1 MLNFTEEDRGTNTSV
16 CPMQLDS
23 ALVKILK
30 TFAYCIMLIL
40 ALGGNVLLVC
50 VVSSQRKLRTT
61 TNCLISNMALSDLLV
76 PIFAMPRTIVEIH
89 LGFRRWLVTGTLGL
103 ALCKVIY
110 FLQDVSTA
118 VSVLSLSIITI
129 DRFYA
134 VVLPESRTP
143 IKGRVKPVIAGIWM
157 TAMVMH
163 CPYFYTFKLVENNG
177 LNYCALLWPN
187 TIDTQV
193 ATQVFFL
200 TLIVLL
206 YFIPFFLIAI
216 LQAMIV
222 KRLRNQRL
230 PSFSSSFR
238 QRRRGKRNKNVVHFT
253 LAVIVTFFVCWTPTV
268 VYSFI
273 LIYSSSPCIPEIFR
287 FVSLFLVQSNSSV
300 NFFLYFI
307 FNQNFRKTFKKLFHG
322 RKISLRMLARAETVQ
337 LPVLRTEQT
346 EKQALRSRTMTCET
360 LPDSGH
366 NEFEVNTFK
375 SQVTLKGF
383 NMKSETLEGSKKG
396 LLTKIDN
403 AIKNGMNKR
412 NELGEKQKSTEHIDS
427 MSSME
432 LSDHTS

>member
-1 MLNFTEEDRGTNTSV
+1 MLNFTEEDSGTNTSV
-16 CPMQLDS
+16 CPQELDS
-23 ALVKILK
+23 SLVKIVK

-40 ALGGNVLLVC
+40 ALGGNVILVC

-61 TNCLISNMALSDLLV
+61 TNCLICNMAISDLLV

-89 LGFRRWLVTGTLGL
+89 LGYRRWLVTGTIGL

-157 TAMVMH
+157 TAMLMH
-163 CPYFYTFKLVENNG
+163 CPYFYTFKLVENKG

-187 TIDTQV
+187 TIDTQL

-238 QRRRGKRNKNVVHFT
+238 QRKRGKRNRNVVHFT

-268 VYSFI
+268 VYSFT
-273 LIYSSSPCIPEIFR
+273 LIYGANPCIPEIFR
-287 FVSLFLVQSNSSV
+287 FASLFLVQSNSSI
-300 NFFLYFI
+300 NFFIYFI

-322 RKISLRMLARAETVQ
+322 RKISLKMLGRAETVQ
-337 LPVLRTEQT
+337 LPVLRSEQT
-346 EKQALRSRTMTCET
+346 AFRIRTMTCET
-360 LPDSGH
+360 LPDGH
-366 NEFEVNTFK
+366 NDFEVNTFK

-383 NMKSETLEGSKKG
+383 KVTSETLDGAKKG
-396 LLTKIDN
+396 LLRSTEN
-403 AIKNGMNKR
+403 AIKNGMSNID
-412 NELGEKQKSTEHIDS
+412 EQYQKQNSAQGNDS
-427 MSSME
+427 ISSME
-432 LSDHTS
+432 LSDQTS